1 MVTSDAFKKYAK
13 LCIPPI
19 ILLAKQKLFTTT
31 KSLVIS
37 LGDRPVEQDVELYW
51 NEEYA
56 DILEKWGEGTVW
68 QEVQL
73 LFAGLEGRVLDI
85 ACGTGPTIE
94 VLSRLSGLDVHGFD
108 LSDVL
113 IRRAVEKGILPHK
126 LKVADATLRCYAAKE
141 FDYSYSIGSIE
152 HFTEGGIELF
162 LQNAAY
168 YTSRYSFH
176 MLPVNIN
183 GIDKGWE
190 KTSQSYFNNS
200 VEWWLTKFRPHF
212 VDISVVDSAWSALD
226 QQGKWFVCKCR
237 DNV

>member
-1 MVTSDAFKKYAK
+1 MLISEKIKKYAK

-19 ILLAKQKLFTTT
+19 LLLAKQKCFTTT
-31 KSLVIS
+31 KSIVIS

-73 LFAGLEGRVLDI
+73 LFAGLKGRVLDI

-94 VLSRLSGLDVHGFD
+94 ILSRLSGLDVHGFD

-113 IRRAVEKGILPHK
+113 IRRAKEKGISPDK
-126 LKVADATLRCYAAKE
+126 LRVADATLRCYAAKE

-152 HFTEGGIELF
+152 HFTEEGIDLF

-168 YTSRYSFH
+168 YTRRYSFH
-176 MLPVNIN
+176 MLPVNVN

-200 VEWWLTKFRPHF
+200 VEWWLNKFRPHF
-212 VDISVVDSAWSALD
+212 ADIRVVASGWSALD
-226 QQGKWFVCKCR
+226 QQGKWFVCRCR
-237 DNV
+237 DYV